1 MRLSA
6 AQSKA
11 VRDVE
16 EICARDLDSRTLRR
30 RVAARLSRLIYWDA
44 ACFGTFDP
52 WTMLVTDDV
61 ADGIP
66 PEIYAVA
73 AHNEYLVDD
82 VNKFVTLARSGRRV
96 GILSRSAG
104 EGLRTSHRLRAILP
118 AFDARYEMRGACV
131 ADGQCWGGISVFRN
145 GGSPDF
151 SSDEAAFL
159 REVSVPLA
167 VGLRRTAHRPGAFI
181 GVSAGQDGPGVLIL
195 GPHND
200 MLMANEVAGR
210 WLEELTPASRGR
222 GRELPFAVHQ
232 VAARALAHAGGPD
245 GGPGRLPRAYA
256 RVRARSGR
264 WLTLQG
270 SLADGGLPH
279 GPGVAVVIDA
289 APSSDIAQL
298 LMLSH
303 GLTSR
308 ERQVLQ
314 RVIAGESS
322 AVIAAQLHISANTVQ
337 DHLKAIFAKV
347 GVRSRGQLVAQLL
360 CQHYL
365 PSDG

>member
-1 MRLSA
+1 
-6 AQSKA
+6 
-11 VRDVE
+11 
-16 EICARDLDSRTLRR
+16 
-30 RVAARLSRLIYWDA
+30 
-44 ACFGTFDP
+44 
-52 WTMLVTDDV
+52 
-61 ADGIP
+61 
-66 PEIYAVA
+66 
-73 AHNEYLVDD
+73 
-82 VNKFVTLARSGRRV
+82 
-96 GILSRSAG
+96 
-104 EGLRTSHRLRAILP
+104 
-118 AFDARYEMRGACV
+118 MRGAFV
-131 ADGQCWGGISVFRN
+131 AGGQCWGGISVFRN

-151 SSDEAAFL
+151 SADEAALL

-167 VGLRRTAHRPGAFI
+167 VGLRRAARRPGASA

-195 GPHND
+195 GPRNE
-200 MLMANEVAGR
+200 MLMANDAAHR
-210 WLEELTPASRGR
+210 WLDELAPASRGQ
-222 GRELPFAVHQ
+222 GRELPFGVHQ
-232 VAARALAHAGGPD
+232 VAARARAHAEGLD
-245 GGPGRLPRAYA
+245 GGPGRLPRAYGC
-256 RVRARSGR
+256 VRARSGR

-289 APSSDIAQL
+289 APSSDIAEL

-303 GLTSR
+303 GLTNR

-360 CQHYL
+360 YQHYL
-365 PSDG
+365 PSGG